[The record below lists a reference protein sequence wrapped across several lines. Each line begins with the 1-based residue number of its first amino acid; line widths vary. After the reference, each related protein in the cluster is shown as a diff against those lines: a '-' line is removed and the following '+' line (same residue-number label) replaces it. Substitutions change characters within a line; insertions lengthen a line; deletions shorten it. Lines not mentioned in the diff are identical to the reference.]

1 MMSASVNDVL
11 VDSFWSH
18 VRLGQWQLARGT
30 INLIQNN
37 SKDQCKDLL
46 TALVLQPKN
55 HRYFFAL
62 PSCYFKNKF
71 VKYNKSFRFV
81 IYKFG

>member
-1 MMSASVNDVL
+1 MMSTSVNDVL

-46 TALVLQPKN
+46 TALILQPKN
-55 HRYFFAL
+55 HRYLFFPCSMIPISAKKISIL
-62 PSCYFKNKF
+62 
-71 VKYNKSFRFV
+71 KY
-81 IYKFG
+81 IYI

>member
-1 MMSASVNDVL
+1 MMSTSVNDVL

-46 TALVLQPKN
+46 TALILQPKN
-55 HRYFFAL
+55 HRYLVFPCL
-62 PSCYFKNKF
+62 LYPNESISQKISILKF
-71 VKYNKSFRFV
+71 LCN
-81 IYKFG
+81 